1 MSAAIVPIVEGHG
14 EEAAL
19 PLLLRRLVE
28 WKIPDLYVDVMHPI
42 RVHKDRFLN
51 KPEEF
56 RRYLS
61 LAAVKGGEEGR
72 VLILLDA
79 DDDCPAEKGAAI
91 LASARAHIPGRLIS
105 VVMANREYEAW
116 FIAAAKSLDG
126 VRGFCF
132 DPREIVDAETPR
144 DAKGWISSHMI
155 GKRYG
160 EVLDQPALSA
170 KMDLQQAY
178 DGSRS
183 FRKLCDDWSRLFA

>member
-1 MSAAIVPIVEGHG
+1 MSAVIVPIVEGHG

-19 PLLLRRLVE
+19 PVLLRRIAQ
-28 WKIPDLYVDVMHPI
+28 WKTPDVYVDVRHPI

-61 LAAVKGGEEGR
+61 LAAVKGGDEGR
-72 VLILLDA
+72 LLILVDA
-79 DDDCPAEKGAAI
+79 DDDCPAARGAEI
-91 LASARAHIPGRLIS
+91 LAKAQAHIAGRLIS
-105 VVMANREYEAW
+105 VVMAKREYEAW
-116 FIAAAKSLDG
+116 FIASAQSLHG

-132 DPREIVDAETPR
+132 DPRKAVDAETPR
-144 DAKGWISSHMI
+144 DAKGWLASQME
-155 GKRYG
+155 GRCYG

-170 KMDLQQAY
+170 RMDLQQAY

-183 FRKLCDDWSRLFA
+183 FRKLCDDWVRMFS